1 MSTLRPLTAFEV
13 FLQRRQQQ
21 AEAHDIGASEP
32 RWTVN
37 VQASTYVDPAR
48 PQPLTASSAAGEG
61 LPLQTAGTILTA
73 APPAPPR
80 PLGLSAHRASQGRGV
95 ASSSSSGADRPTSR
109 QVLRRSAPDLIP
121 QVVASL
127 PTPRVTGAGI
137 MDGQTAAVSGGGSGS
152 GSGRPPPAPS
162 TGASASTAV
171 YGELAT
177 AAASLASAASK
188 LARGS
193 QGDRSVAVSYENLAQ
208 AAADLAASACM
219 IRPLTSAASGGGS
232 HGGATRRA
240 SNSIPPKPS
249 DMRSLGSLPRAVDP
263 TASAPIS
270 TAAATAI
277 TIAEAGGSA
286 SAAAASVAAKSA
298 IQQQPQ
304 QSQQPPTQ
312 HTVRPGTG
320 SSARRR
326 GVNVPRFPGYNP
338 LVHLLESDM
347 PLPGAAAAPRPNT
360 SSPITHQ
367 LAENRAALQS
377 STGGNATAA
386 SHLSRRH
393 GRRSSSGPGTGFAS
407 HCRSST
413 DGSTTGPPSLHPG
426 DVWRAPMYNMTPD
439 GQYPP
444 SCFGTAGGAAV
455 AASAMGN
462 NREIWLNDQAGT
474 SGGPWHRSG
483 GGGGGAPR
491 RPGEAF
497 GSESQ
502 LADPHTLLAPYNDV
516 RVPEWTP
523 PEGVT
528 TPDMDQDEVDAR
540 YNKVLV
546 ALRERVYTRGA
557 GRLAAAFRD
566 LDRDGSGM
574 LSRRDFTAVLQA
586 MNLGPFGLVDDKVVD
601 LMLAAVDGGGNGWR
615 PLRVSYGDFV
625 NALRFGTLPW
635 RGYNRKVRHR
645 LLADPDQPIGPPQTA
660 SGLPP
665 YSIAYGNNSAGGA
678 AAVAPATAAVAA
690 TAAAAAAAV
699 VPRPSGRMGELR
711 LAFRQ
716 VDHNADGVVEWAEF
730 REALRRVGE
739 QHRLQISDQQLL
751 KIYQDAD
758 PDFSTGVDY
767 EAFVAAYDG
776 GRGVPDAAAGRCR
789 GVPDAAA
796 DRLPK
801 PALISYTYGNGG
813 GATAG
818 AGHFSQP
825 AAWNLSFQWR
835 PQDLP
840 RALPPP
846 MTPMMPIAPMT
857 PLIPLYDQLDQLR
870 CTGSADGLPAVGGG
884 SAGGGGLRAP
894 QLRWQLDAGMGLGA
908 ASGAGIEIGAPG
920 VGTIANGYRPDGLR
934 DMHAGAEAVLRRLGS
949 ASAVGRASVRV

>member
-1 MSTLRPLTAFEV
+1 MSTLRPLTAFEL

-21 AEAHDIGASEP
+21 AGTHDIRASEP

-37 VQASTYVDPAR
+37 LPASTYVDSAHPL
-48 PQPLTASSAAGEG
+48 PLTASSAPGEV
-61 LPLQTAGTILTA
+61 LPLQTAGAILTA

-95 ASSSSSGADRPTSR
+95 ASSSSGADRPTSR
-109 QVLRRSAPDLIP
+109 QAFRRSAPDLIP

-127 PTPRVTGAGI
+127 PSPRVTGMGI
-137 MDGQTAAVSGGGSGS
+137 VDGQTAAVTGGGSGS
-152 GSGRPPPAPS
+152 GGGRPPPAPS

-219 IRPLTSAASGGGS
+219 IRPLTSSASSGGS

-240 SNSIPPKPS
+240 SNSIPTKPA

-277 TIAEAGGSA
+277 TIAEAGGFA
-286 SAAAASVAAKSA
+286 SAAAASAAAKSA
-298 IQQQPQ
+298 MQQQPQ
-304 QSQQPPTQ
+304 QSQQPPSQ

-320 SSARRR
+320 SSALRR
-326 GVNVPRFPGYNP
+326 GVSVPRFPGYNP

-347 PLPGAAAAPRPNT
+347 PLPGAAAAQRPST

-367 LAENRAALQS
+367 LAETRASLQS
-377 STGGNATAA
+377 SAGGNTTAA

-393 GRRSSSGPGTGFAS
+393 RRRSSSGPGTGFAS
-407 HCRSST
+407 HRQSST
-413 DGSTTGPPSLHPG
+413 DGSTTGPPFLHPG
-426 DVWRAPMYNMTPD
+426 DVWRAPTYTMTLD

-444 SCFGTAGGAAV
+444 TCFGTVAGAAV
-455 AASAMGN
+455 AAAAVGN

-474 SGGPWHRSG
+474 GSVAPSGAPWHRSG

-491 RPGEAF
+491 RPGEAL

-502 LADPHTLLAPYNDV
+502 LADPHMLLAPYTDA
-516 RVPEWTP
+516 RLPEWTP
-523 PEGVT
+523 PEGIT
-528 TPDMDQDEVDAR
+528 TADMDQDEVDAR

-601 LMLAAVDGGGNGWR
+601 LMLTAVDGGGNGWR

-635 RGYNRKVRHR
+635 RGNNRKLRHR

-660 SGLPP
+660 SGSTKTRTRTSARA
-665 YSIAYGNNSAGGA
+665 SITR
-678 AAVAPATAAVAA
+678 PLWRRMTAAEGCP
-690 TAAAAAAAV
+690 T
-699 VPRPSGRMGELR
+699 
-711 LAFRQ
+711 
-716 VDHNADGVVEWAEF
+716 
-730 REALRRVGE
+730 
-739 QHRLQISDQQLL
+739 
-751 KIYQDAD
+751 
-758 PDFSTGVDY
+758 
-767 EAFVAAYDG
+767 
-776 GRGVPDAAAGRCR
+776 
-789 GVPDAAA
+789 
-796 DRLPK
+796 
-801 PALISYTYGNGG
+801 
-813 GATAG
+813 
-818 AGHFSQP
+818 
-825 AAWNLSFQWR
+825 R
-835 PQDLP
+835 PQIGFLSP
-840 RALPPP
+840 R
-846 MTPMMPIAPMT
+846 
-857 PLIPLYDQLDQLR
+857 
-870 CTGSADGLPAVGGG
+870 
-884 SAGGGGLRAP
+884 
-894 QLRWQLDAGMGLGA
+894 
-908 ASGAGIEIGAPG
+908 
-920 VGTIANGYRPDGLR
+920 
-934 DMHAGAEAVLRRLGS
+934 
-949 ASAVGRASVRV
+949 